1 MENLGFIF
9 GIMGMSMGVMGFIF
23 GIISKTQV
31 DKLENK
37 LKELNVIEQDY
48 DSSKK

>member
-23 GIISKTQV
+23 GVTSMSKI
-31 DKLENK
+31 DKLEK
-37 LKELNVIEQDY
+37 RLKELNILNEDFK
-48 DSSKK
+48 SS